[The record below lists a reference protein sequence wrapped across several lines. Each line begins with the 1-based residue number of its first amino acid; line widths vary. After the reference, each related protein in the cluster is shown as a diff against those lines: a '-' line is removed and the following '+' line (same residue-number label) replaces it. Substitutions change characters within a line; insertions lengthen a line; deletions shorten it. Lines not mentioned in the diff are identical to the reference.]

1 MTKLFML
8 QGFTRILLTIA
19 IIIAALIPGFIIM
32 YLISPESIPESVS
45 VNINNNDDDADT
57 SIFTT
62 ILDIIIILGY
72 IVYIYCLYLFRKL
85 LQLLAD
91 QKIFHSETIKR
102 LNQIGKYVIVAL
114 LMTDIPGIINA
125 IIIGEGKFR
134 PLFITLDL
142 FILILG
148 LFFLVLAEV
157 FQKAKAIKEENDL
170 TV

>member
-32 YLISPESIPESVS
+32 YLISPESIPDSIKI
-45 VNINNNDDDADT
+45 NIEDDGPDN

-62 ILDIIIILGY
+62 LLDVIIILGY
-72 IVYIYCLYLFRKL
+72 VLYIYCLYLFRKL
-85 LQLLAD
+85 LQLLED
-91 QKIFHSETIKR
+91 QKIFHSETIKK
-102 LNQIGKYVIVAL
+102 LSQIGKYVIIAL

>member
-32 YLISPESIPESVS
+32 YLISPESIPDSIKI
-45 VNINNNDDDADT
+45 NIEDDSPDT

-62 ILDIIIILGY
+62 LLDVIIILGY
-72 IVYIYCLYLFRKL
+72 ILYIYCLYLFRKL

-114 LMTDIPGIINA
+114 LMTDVPSIINA